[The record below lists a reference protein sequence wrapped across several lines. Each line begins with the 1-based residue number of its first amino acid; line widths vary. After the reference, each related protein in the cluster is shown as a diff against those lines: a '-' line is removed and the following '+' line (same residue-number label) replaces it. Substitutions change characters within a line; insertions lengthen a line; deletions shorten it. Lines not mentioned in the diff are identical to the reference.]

1 MEYVSIEKDFK
12 LDVEKVLE
20 YAVVAKE
27 GKAIVAVL
35 TEPIFLRSEREKIK
49 SEIIRQAK
57 TGLNAKDIKVTFSA
71 VAYAKIAKGISYDE
85 AEKMI

>member
-1 MEYVSIEKDFK
+1 MEYISIEKDFK

-20 YAVVAKE
+20 YAVVAKDE
-27 GKAIVAVL
+27 KAIVAVL

-57 TGLNAKDIKVTFSA
+57 AGLNAKDIKVTFSA